1 MKIFIDIKNK
11 YKKVRLLSQLQKIV
25 LIFCSLIF
33 FSGFNKNDN
42 KHYIIYNY
50 GNQKYIDREGNVLLS
65 AGHNQKIGYVIDE
78 KIKEKVLVYKN
89 YTHYGNVDLNYI
101 IPAND
106 KYDES
111 FFSYMDSYYD
121 YEFYRGGGNYDGGN
135 YRLTNKVYYYDLD
148 AKKLIAEIDD
158 VVFEKIYDNNFYYV
172 ENNEYP
178 KMYVINLDTSEKS
191 FIGNYNN
198 LEINDDGVLIY
209 EIKREYEYGIP
220 KKLND
225 RKVAF
230 ANLKNENH
238 IKTYDG
244 YSFDKVIKI
253 KNKSYYKIYY
263 WVDAININFT
273 DINNSYNYEYK
284 FFNLVDE
291 DFNKVLKEDV
301 REEEFQHINYEMLI
315 RNNKI
320 NEPSDM
326 GIIDKLG
333 ICPNDIYCYI
343 DKWIGK
349 YYYIIK
355 EKDNDNKDYFYLVN
369 EKGNIISKKFLNDL
383 SIPYMYLYNEFSKNR
398 LDDKLIFCASDE
410 NKLRHYYF
418 LNNEKLGEIE
428 YDKNKKFFLISNEYY
443 AVSDFDISKYYYGT
457 TKENETLTF
466 YKIGNSLPLFTL
478 HREINDDKPPLG
490 MIYYKDHVY
499 FYSGYNDFDNRYGEK
514 YRKKGSMMCDIEG
527 NVIDESL
534 EKEINEYVV
543 YQSKIQQDHNE
554 VKRKEW
560 IKKSD
565 EFDKQKNTDKEK
577 ESDIETLESD
587 DVEKTMFS
595 FNGIYYCCVDNG
607 DYKNKI
613 YRYKDYTNA
622 KDFYYEIGN
631 YDFQLTNGYLNKNY
645 VILKKEN
652 ENIYSI
658 YDIANEK
665 IIIEGAKEIYNFT
678 NDAFQYVK
686 GFKYGLMDFEGNK
699 IYETSTFGDFEEE
712 AQSIWD
718 RYFEE

>member
-1 MKIFIDIKNK
+1 MKTFIDIKNK
-11 YKKVRLLSQLQKIV
+11 YKKVRLLSQLQKII

-50 GNQKYIDREGNVLLS
+50 GNQKYIDREGNILLS

-121 YEFYRGGGNYDGGN
+121 YEFHRGDGNYDGGN

-209 EIKREYEYGIP
+209 EIKREYKYGIP

-225 RKVAF
+225 RKVGF

-244 YSFDKVIKI
+244 YSFDEVIKI

-273 DINNSYNYEYK
+273 DINYSYNYEYK

-333 ICPNDIYCYI
+333 ICPNDI
-343 DKWIGK
+343 
-349 YYYIIK
+349 
-355 EKDNDNKDYFYLVN
+355 L
-369 EKGNIISKKFLNDL
+369 
-383 SIPYMYLYNEFSKNR
+383 
-398 LDDKLIFCASDE
+398 
-410 NKLRHYYF
+410 
-418 LNNEKLGEIE
+418 
-428 YDKNKKFFLISNEYY
+428 
-443 AVSDFDISKYYYGT
+443 
-457 TKENETLTF
+457 
-466 YKIGNSLPLFTL
+466 
-478 HREINDDKPPLG
+478 
-490 MIYYKDHVY
+490 
-499 FYSGYNDFDNRYGEK
+499 
-514 YRKKGSMMCDIEG
+514 
-527 NVIDESL
+527 
-534 EKEINEYVV
+534 
-543 YQSKIQQDHNE
+543 
-554 VKRKEW
+554 
-560 IKKSD
+560 
-565 EFDKQKNTDKEK
+565 
-577 ESDIETLESD
+577 
-587 DVEKTMFS
+587 
-595 FNGIYYCCVDNG
+595 
-607 DYKNKI
+607 
-613 YRYKDYTNA
+613 
-622 KDFYYEIGN
+622 
-631 YDFQLTNGYLNKNY
+631 
-645 VILKKEN
+645 
-652 ENIYSI
+652 
-658 YDIANEK
+658 
-665 IIIEGAKEIYNFT
+665 
-678 NDAFQYVK
+678 
-686 GFKYGLMDFEGNK
+686 
-699 IYETSTFGDFEEE
+699 
-712 AQSIWD
+712 
-718 RYFEE
+718 